1 MPDFVGEI
9 RDTVHRY
16 VKFTELEKK
25 IIDTPYFQRLRR
37 IKQLAFADLTY
48 PCANYSRF
56 PHSIGVMH
64 IAWKM
69 AEKLKQ
75 KKLINEEEIQKIRIA
90 AMLHDLGHGPFSH
103 MFEEILTERR
113 NLTHEDL
120 TTWLI
125 ENTEI
130 SDILKENGFETSE
143 ISKLSIG
150 KSNKSP
156 LYMNQIISGYFD
168 ADVMDFLL
176 RDSLHTGVEYG
187 IVDIDRIIDSLEVID
202 DNLAVDYAA
211 LYALESFYFARY
223 MMFKAVYFHKTVRAA
238 DVMIS
243 KAMFLSDNQIGLTSF
258 KDPEEYLKLVDDYV
272 INEILK
278 LEEESKEVK
287 LAKELVLALNNRNL
301 FKTALEAIM
310 HHENKH
316 FSSLVRNPNIRHS
329 IEKEIAEKAKIDE
342 NYVIL
347 DLSTVPSLPFRPFFE
362 NRERTGAEYIPVVI
376 RKGQSVSVKSLL
388 DVSPTVENLRGFVDI
403 VRVYTPSNYREQV
416 AEAAKAIFEEGTY
429 FTKVSF

>member
-1 MPDFVGEI
+1 MLNFVGEI
-9 RDTVHRY
+9 RDTVHKY
-16 VKFTELEKK
+16 VKFSDLEKK
-25 IIDTPYFQRLRR
+25 VIDTPYFQRLRR
-37 IKQLAFADLTY
+37 IKQLALADLTY

-56 PHSIGVMH
+56 PHSTGTMH
-64 IAWKM
+64 VAGKI

-75 KKLINEEEIQKIRIA
+75 KEIVSEDEIQKIRLA

-103 MFEEILTERR
+103 MFEEILAERR

-130 SDILKENGFETSE
+130 SDIIKENGFDPNE

-150 KSNKSP
+150 KSEKNQP
-156 LYMNQIISGYFD
+156 YVNQIISGYFD
-168 ADVMDFLL
+168 SDVMDFLL

-187 IVDIDRIIDSLEVID
+187 IVDIDRIIDSLDVVD

-243 KAMFLSDNQIGLTSF
+243 KAMFLADEKIGLTSF
-258 KDPEEYLKLVDDYV
+258 KSPEEYLNLVDDYV

-278 LEEESKEVK
+278 MKNEPRELK
-287 LAKELVLALNNRNL
+287 LAKDLVLDLNNRNL

-316 FSSLVRNPNIRHS
+316 FSSLVGNPNIRHS
-329 IEKEIAEKAKIDE
+329 IEKEIAKKAKIDE

-347 DLSTVPSLPFRPFFE
+347 DLSTVPSLPFRPFLE
-362 NRERTGAEYIPVVI
+362 ERERIGAAYIPVVI
-376 RKGQSVSVKSLL
+376 RRGPSVSVRSLL
-388 DVSPTVENLRGFVDI
+388 DVSPIVGELKGFVDI
-403 VRVYTPSNYREQV
+403 VRVYTSSNYREQV
-416 AEAAKAIFEEGTY
+416 AEAAKTIFEEGSY